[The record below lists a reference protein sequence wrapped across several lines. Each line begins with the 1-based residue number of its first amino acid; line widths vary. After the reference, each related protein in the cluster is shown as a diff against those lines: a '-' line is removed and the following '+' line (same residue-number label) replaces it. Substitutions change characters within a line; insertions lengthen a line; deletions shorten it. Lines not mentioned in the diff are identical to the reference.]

1 MEKYPKIFEK
11 EGEIKLSSK
20 YNIVSE
26 GSRQRYFMKET
37 TYRKEEMFLSPYA
50 CKSAD
55 TKGRRRAEEPC
66 PMRTDFQRDRDRI
79 IHSKSFRRLKNKTQV
94 FLSPE
99 GDHYRTRLT
108 HTLDVSQ
115 IARSIARSLDL
126 NEDLTEA
133 ISLGHDLGH
142 TPFGHEGERALN
154 SLSGGHFRHNEQSLR
169 VVDVL
174 ENLNLTQE
182 VRDGILNHQTS
193 GNPSTL
199 EGKAVCLADKI
210 AYVNHDID
218 DALRAGILRIEEIP
232 KALLEVLGRTS
243 RERINNMI
251 SSIYRASRGQPQ
263 VKMEPEFFDATYRM
277 RDFLFERVYF
287 DNAAKDEEK
296 KARLMIETLFG
307 HLDKHPE
314 LLPEFYRGLLERDG
328 KTTVLCDFISSMS
341 DRYAVHFFE
350 SIFVPSSWKLDSH
363 I

>member
-1 MEKYPKIFEK
+1 
-11 EGEIKLSSK
+11 
-20 YNIVSE
+20 
-26 GSRQRYFMKET
+26 MKET
-37 TYRKEEMFLSPYA
+37 TYRKEEMFLSPFA

-55 TKGRRRAEEPC
+55 TAGRLRAEEPC

-79 IHSKSFRRLKNKTQV
+79 IHAKSFRRLKNKTQV

-133 ISLGHDLGH
+133 IALGHDLGH
-142 TPFGHEGERALN
+142 TPFGHEGERAL
-154 SLSGGHFRHNEQSLR
+154 SELSGRFEHNEQSLR

-174 ENLNLTQE
+174 ENNGEGLNLTFE

-193 GNPSTL
+193 GNPKTL

-218 DALRAGILRIEEIP
+218 DALRAGILKPEDLP
-232 KALLEVLGRTS
+232 KSLTAVLGNSS

-251 SSIYRASRGQPQ
+251 QSIYRASKDKPEVR
-263 VKMEPEFFDATYRM
+263 MEPEFFEATYKM

-287 DNAAKDEEK
+287 DNAAKEEEK
-296 KARLMIETLFG
+296 KAHLLIETLFL
-307 HLDKHPE
+307 HLEKHPD
-314 LLPEFYRGLLERDG
+314 LIPAFYRGNLERDG
-328 KTTVLCDFISSMS
+328 KATVICDFISSMS
-341 DRYAVHFFE
+341 DRFAVHFFE
-350 SIFVPSSWKLDSH
+350 SLFVPSSWKFDSRQT
-363 I
+363 

>member
-1 MEKYPKIFEK
+1 MSCPREERERLEHYFIGKY
-11 EGEIKLSSK
+11 GVLSENS
-20 YNIVSE
+20 
-26 GSRQRYFMKET
+26 Q
-37 TYRKEEMFLSPYA
+37 
-50 CKSAD
+50 
-55 TKGRRRAEEPC
+55 GRALPEPEC
-66 PMRTDFQRDRDRI
+66 DIRTCFQRDVDRI
-79 IHSKSFRRLKNKTQV
+79 THSKAFRRLKHKTQV
-94 FLSPE
+94 FLQPE

-133 ISLGHDLGH
+133 IALGHDLGH

-154 SLSGGHFRHNEQSLR
+154 SLSDGHFRHNEQSLR

-174 ENLNLTQE
+174 ENLNLTEE
-182 VRDGILNHQTS
+182 VRNGILNHQTS

-232 KALLEVLGRTS
+232 KELLEVLGRTS
-243 RERINNMI
+243 RERINSMI

-263 VKMEPEFFDATYRM
+263 VKMEQEFFDATYCM

-296 KARLMIETLFG
+296 KARLMIETLFH

-314 LLPEFYRGLLERDG
+314 LLPEFFRGMLERDG

-350 SIFVPSSWKLDSH
+350 SIFVPRSWKLDSH